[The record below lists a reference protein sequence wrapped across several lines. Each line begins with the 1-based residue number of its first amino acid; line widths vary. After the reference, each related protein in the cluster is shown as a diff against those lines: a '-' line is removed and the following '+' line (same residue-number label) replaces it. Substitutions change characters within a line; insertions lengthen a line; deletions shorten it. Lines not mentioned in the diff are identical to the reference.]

1 MGGTGCGVFSQN
13 LKKATLEEKNQA
25 LNLRVLFD
33 DFGSKR
39 TRRFKSFILSSNS
52 TSTSSLSLRHHMH
65 TLSIPYTYPIDTI
78 SDCKTELQKSIQSV
92 NGGGLCVRHKSGDKG
107 LSYLVPVIPQ
117 EDRLYQELS
126 AMLTVACSGKIN
138 RH

>member
-1 MGGTGCGVFSQN
+1 MVFF
-13 LKKATLEEKNQA
+13 LRIKKRATLEEKNQA

-52 TSTSSLSLRHHMH
+52 TSTSTSTSSLSLRHHMH
-65 TLSIPYTYPIDTI
+65 TLSIPYAYPIDTI

-107 LSYLVPVIPQ
+107 LSYLVPVILQ